1 MNIAMNKLFILPI
14 WLKKD
19 ERNLERFLDT
29 DVGVNDV

>member
-1 MNIAMNKLFILPI
+1 MNIAMNKTVYLPI